1 MKCVFVCVLL
11 FDNGSWNG
19 CRMLCSAL
27 ELKGKLWTNLRK
39 VYVTFICDWYSLS
52 FANRWQL
59 LPNRRRWKNAQAD
72 KRILPH
78 IWRCKW
84 CEMCEY
90 WADFYLVCILFTP
103 HLRES
108 LQFPPEKTLA
118 RAGVPSGTTDGP
130 LLTIISSHTMLQEH
144 KEPAGRGI
152 SSLLLSDQLK
162 ETHKQLRKSSLFYQS
177 LLVASWEL
185 KDKGYCVPAADMH
198 CISWLVIHPAVLLPG
213 KLMLLPFGVFCPQ
226 CSGCHMYGL
235 FHGLPV
241 YQMEQLF
248 SCTPIL
254 YICFSSSNQSLTHF
268 HTFCYSFL
276 KCLYASRM

>member
-1 MKCVFVCVLL
+1 MCFCVCVVVWQWILKWL
-11 FDNGSWNG
+11 PHAVLRSGTKREALDEFEKS
-19 CRMLCSAL
+19 LC
-27 ELKGKLWTNLRK
+27 NFHLRLI
-39 VYVTFICDWYSLS
+39 FSIL
-52 FANRWQL
+52 RQQL

-162 ETHKQLRKSSLFYQS
+162 ETHKPLRKSSLFYQS

-268 HTFCYSFL
+268 IHSGTVSWNVFMPLEF
-276 KCLYASRM
+276 R